1 MMQALRQLGGG
12 VIIAIVSVVLVLGGI
27 SLALAETL
35 PPASAPTQIPPTLP
49 QSIPSPTATLGSET
63 PTLLSETPT
72 TTATETTTA
81 SSTST
86 LALPPTIAVCT
97 PPNGWIAVVTTA
109 NDTIYSLAQRYNT
122 SPENI
127 SEKNCLVSLNLA
139 AGMLLYVPPVPA
151 TAKVIPCGA
160 PAGWVRNHVVQ
171 AGDNLYRIALS
182 YGITFQQL
190 QAANCMG
197 SSTLIYA
204 GQRLW
209 VPNVPTRTPVPG
221 VTIVP
226 NFPTNTST
234 PTVTASS
241 TTVPPTATTAP
252 PPTATV
258 PTATFTPSLTSFPT
272 NTP

>member
-1 MMQALRQLGGG
+1 M
-12 VIIAIVSVVLVLGGI
+12 
-27 SLALAETL
+27 
-35 PPASAPTQIPPTLP
+35 
-49 QSIPSPTATLGSET
+49 
-63 PTLLSETPT
+63 
-72 TTATETTTA
+72 
-81 SSTST
+81 
-86 LALPPTIAVCT
+86 VCT

-122 SPENI
+122 SAENI
-127 SEKNCLVSLNLA
+127 SEKNCLVSLNLT
-139 AGMLLYVPPVPA
+139 AGTLLYVPPVPA
-151 TAKVIPCGA
+151 TAKVIPCGP
-160 PAGWVRNHVVQ
+160 PAGWVRAHVVQ

-221 VTIVP
+221 VTVVP
-226 NFPTNTST
+226 NFPTNT
-234 PTVTASS
+234 PTVTASF
-241 TTVPPTATTAP
+241 TTIPPTATTAP

-258 PTATFTPSLTSFPT
+258 PTATFTPSLTAFPT